1 MKKRVTTLLVGIV
14 GSSALALTLHAAQDT
29 KPKAKKAAKT
39 AEKAAA
45 KDVCY
50 DFSDLPEKDYR
61 VGDVIP
67 ADKAEIQLKEF
78 LGPAGNPSTADAAQ
92 KAVPVNTTFANG
104 KAPELRMY
112 LINAK
117 VVPEAPLKKVT
128 LKFAQNVGSQLVNF
142 EVNGDQRVE
151 TTGLPSL
158 NGKVVGGSAVIVN
171 VNPNSTTGNHPG
183 GTLEIHSTA
192 EKIKHFGIG
201 GVPLYVDRVC
211 MAR

>member
-1 MKKRVTTLLVGIV
+1 MKRLTTMFVGIAA
-14 GSSALALTLHAAQDT
+14 SSALALTLHASQET
-29 KPKAKKAAKT
+29 KTRKAAK
-39 AEKAAA
+39 APEKTAA

-78 LGPAGNPSTADAAQ
+78 LGPAGNPSQADQAQ

-128 LKFAQNVGSQLVNF
+128 LKFAQNAGSQLVNF
-142 EVNGDQRVE
+142 EVNGDRRVE

-171 VNPNSTTGNHPG
+171 VNPSSTSGNHPG

-192 EKIKHFGIG
+192 EKIKNFGIG
-201 GVPLYVDRVC
+201 GVQLYVDRVC
-211 MAR
+211 MVR